1 MTAGVLERGRA
12 RRVLPVPLVLGLQ
25 EGTRILRHPISLVGA
40 ALMIVVVVAVGDNG
54 PDDAFNA
61 LSTGPTF
68 FYGVFTYFAANMVA
82 SRDRRAHTG
91 ELLAAAPSPGTS
103 RVAGL
108 CAGALVPALAC
119 ALFVVTVHAMNH
131 ARGLYEV
138 APGLFHLAQGPLT
151 VLGAALLGIMVARLT
166 RIPGAALL
174 VMVAMFAW
182 NIWTSNDGAGG
193 DIHLLGT
200 YVSWAVHAPAP
211 GWTGLYPGSPGW
223 HDAYLLGLCA
233 MAATGAFLRE
243 AARPWQVLAPG
254 ALLTALT
261 ALCAFLQLP

>member
-1 MTAGVLERGRA
+1 MTAAVLEQGREP
-12 RRVLPVPLVLGLQ
+12 RPLLVPLVLGLQ
-25 EGTRILRHPISLVGA
+25 EGLRIVRHPISLVGA
-40 ALMIVVVVAVGDNG
+40 ALMITVVVAIGDNG
-54 PDDAFNA
+54 PGDAFHA

-68 FYGVFTYFAANMVA
+68 FYGVFTYFAANLVA
-82 SRDRRAHTG
+82 YRDRRAHTG

-108 CAGALVPALAC
+108 CAGALVPALVC

-138 APGLFHLAQGPLT
+138 APGFFHLAQGPLT

-182 NIWTSNDGAGG
+182 NIWTSNDGEG
-193 DIHLLGT
+193 DLQLLGT
-200 YVSWAVHAPAP
+200 FMSW
-211 GWTGLYPGSPGW
+211 GSMDPGSPGW

-243 AARPWQVLAPG
+243 AARPWRVLALG

-261 ALCAFLQLP
+261 ALSAFLQLP